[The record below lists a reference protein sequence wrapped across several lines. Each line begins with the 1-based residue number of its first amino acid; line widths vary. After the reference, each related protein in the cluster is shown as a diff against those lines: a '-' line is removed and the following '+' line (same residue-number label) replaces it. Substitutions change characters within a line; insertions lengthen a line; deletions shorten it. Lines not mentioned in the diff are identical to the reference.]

1 MEGRRED
8 RAQVMLE
15 EDFEAHHNR
24 DPYFRTIEF
33 HAHDFLEL
41 YLFLDGSVTYYIED
55 QVYDLCPGDLL
66 IIPPGR
72 MHRPVIA
79 NERAAYE
86 RMVLWVELDYIARID
101 SAAGELQAALRGIGA
116 NGYRVPLRG
125 DDLIFAA
132 SLFRRIVKMERGG
145 VFTSSAI
152 RLYLKDAFEA
162 YSLVEKEARG
172 ETAVIPQV
180 IRYLTEHFREPLRL
194 DDLAARFFHQQIVPE
209 PALQGVYERDGLRL
223 SDGAAHHPCAP
234 DAARGRDGGRGRAR
248 VRVFRLLDV
257 LQGVQGADRHHAAG
271 IQGARLSAGGSGALS
286 AAAQKRTAEKEGPR
300 STVRRQSAAYAQ
312 LKTVFLSFPS
322 TAHAVCACRRTGLR
336 RPWRGPEGC
345 GPCRQAP
352 STG

>member
-86 RMVLWVELDYIARID
+86 RMVLWVELDYITRID

-194 DDLAARFFHQQIVPE
+194 DDLAARFFISKSYLNRHFKAYTTATVYAYLM
-209 PALQGVYERDGLRL
+209 ALRITHARRMLREGATAAEAGRECGF
-223 SDGAAHHPCAP
+223 SDYSTFYKAFKAQTGITPQEFK
-234 DAARGRDGGRGRAR
+234 AR
-248 VRVFRLLDV
+248 V
-257 LQGVQGADRHHAAG
+257 
-271 IQGARLSAGGSGALS
+271 
-286 AAAQKRTAEKEGPR
+286 
-300 STVRRQSAAYAQ
+300 
-312 LKTVFLSFPS
+312 
-322 TAHAVCACRRTGLR
+322 
-336 RPWRGPEGC
+336 
-345 GPCRQAP
+345 
-352 STG
+352 

>member
-194 DDLAARFFHQQIVPE
+194 DDLAARFFISKSYLNRHIKSYTNATVYAYLM
-209 PALQGVYERDGLRL
+209 ALRITHARRMLREGATAAEAGRECGF
-223 SDGAAHHPCAP
+223 SDYSTFYKAFKAQTGITPQEFK
-234 DAARGRDGGRGRAR
+234 AR
-248 VRVFRLLDV
+248 V
-257 LQGVQGADRHHAAG
+257 
-271 IQGARLSAGGSGALS
+271 
-286 AAAQKRTAEKEGPR
+286 
-300 STVRRQSAAYAQ
+300 
-312 LKTVFLSFPS
+312 
-322 TAHAVCACRRTGLR
+322 
-336 RPWRGPEGC
+336 
-345 GPCRQAP
+345 
-352 STG
+352 

>member
-101 SAAGELQAALRGIGA
+101 SAAGELQAALRGVGA

-194 DDLAARFFHQQIVPE
+194 DDLAARFFISKSYLNRHFKSYTNATVYAYLM
-209 PALQGVYERDGLRL
+209 ALRITHARRMLREGATAAEAGRECGF
-223 SDGAAHHPCAP
+223 SDYSTFYKAFKAQTGITPQEFK
-234 DAARGRDGGRGRAR
+234 AR
-248 VRVFRLLDV
+248 V
-257 LQGVQGADRHHAAG
+257 
-271 IQGARLSAGGSGALS
+271 
-286 AAAQKRTAEKEGPR
+286 
-300 STVRRQSAAYAQ
+300 
-312 LKTVFLSFPS
+312 
-322 TAHAVCACRRTGLR
+322 
-336 RPWRGPEGC
+336 
-345 GPCRQAP
+345 
-352 STG
+352 

>member
-1 MEGRRED
+1 MEGRRGD

-194 DDLAARFFHQQIVPE
+194 DDLAARFFISKSYLNRHFKAYANATVYAYLM
-209 PALQGVYERDGLRL
+209 ALRITHARRMLREGATAAEAGRECGF
-223 SDGAAHHPCAP
+223 SDYSTFYKAFKAQTGITPQEFK
-234 DAARGRDGGRGRAR
+234 AR
-248 VRVFRLLDV
+248 V
-257 LQGVQGADRHHAAG
+257 
-271 IQGARLSAGGSGALS
+271 
-286 AAAQKRTAEKEGPR
+286 
-300 STVRRQSAAYAQ
+300 
-312 LKTVFLSFPS
+312 
-322 TAHAVCACRRTGLR
+322 
-336 RPWRGPEGC
+336 
-345 GPCRQAP
+345 
-352 STG
+352 

>member
-194 DDLAARFFHQQIVPE
+194 DNLAARFFISKSYLNRHFKAYTNATVYAYLM
-209 PALQGVYERDGLRL
+209 ALRITHARRMLREGATAAEAGRECGF
-223 SDGAAHHPCAP
+223 SDYSTFYKAFKAQTGITPQEFK
-234 DAARGRDGGRGRAR
+234 AR
-248 VRVFRLLDV
+248 V
-257 LQGVQGADRHHAAG
+257 
-271 IQGARLSAGGSGALS
+271 
-286 AAAQKRTAEKEGPR
+286 
-300 STVRRQSAAYAQ
+300 
-312 LKTVFLSFPS
+312 
-322 TAHAVCACRRTGLR
+322 
-336 RPWRGPEGC
+336 
-345 GPCRQAP
+345 
-352 STG
+352 

>member
-162 YSLVEKEARG
+162 YSLVEKEARR

-194 DDLAARFFHQQIVPE
+194 DDLAARFFISKSYLNRHFKAYTNATVYAYLM
-209 PALQGVYERDGLRL
+209 ALRITHARRMLREGATAAEAGRECGF
-223 SDGAAHHPCAP
+223 SDYSTFYKAFKAQTGITPQEFK
-234 DAARGRDGGRGRAR
+234 AR
-248 VRVFRLLDV
+248 V
-257 LQGVQGADRHHAAG
+257 
-271 IQGARLSAGGSGALS
+271 
-286 AAAQKRTAEKEGPR
+286 
-300 STVRRQSAAYAQ
+300 
-312 LKTVFLSFPS
+312 
-322 TAHAVCACRRTGLR
+322 
-336 RPWRGPEGC
+336 
-345 GPCRQAP
+345 
-352 STG
+352 